1 MSMNETKDGPIPAP
15 IPDRETEEPDPPV
28 PGRIPDP
35 PAPEGPDPAESP
47 EDPEIPDESEDPKKS
62 EAQDESEDPDESE
75 GPEDPEER
83 AAGTRRFLAA
93 AYDVSEVLGIM
104 TAVIMLVFAFA
115 VRLNV
120 VEGGSMRP
128 TLEGG
133 DTLVVTDFYT
143 KPVRG
148 DIVILHRIDAA
159 PYDKPIVKRVI
170 AVGGQTVDIDFSAWI
185 LTVDGERVSE
195 DYRWLNPERELL
207 KSEIPLPV
215 TLGENEIFVMGD
227 NRNASAD
234 SRQSEIGPVDT
245 RCVVGRA
252 VARFSP
258 GGTCAAIRNPF
269 ESENDR
275 GE

>member
-35 PAPEGPDPAESP
+35 DPAESP
-47 EDPEIPDESEDPKKS
+47 EDPEVPDGSENPD
-62 EAQDESEDPDESE
+62 DSEDPDESE
-75 GPEDPEER
+75 DPEER
-83 AAGTRRFLAA
+83 EAGTRRFLAA

-128 TLEGG
+128 NLEGG

-143 KPVRG
+143 KPARG

-185 LTVDGERVSE
+185 LTVDGERVAE

-215 TLGENEIFVMGD
+215 TLGENEIYVMGD

-269 ESENDR
+269 ESET

>member
-28 PGRIPDP
+28 PEGIPDPPVPEGIPDP
-35 PAPEGPDPAESP
+35 PAPEGIPEPDPAESP
-47 EDPEIPDESEDPKKS
+47 EDPE
-62 EAQDESEDPDESE
+62 
-75 GPEDPEER
+75 ER
-83 AAGTRRFLAA
+83 EAGTRRFLAA

-143 KPVRG
+143 KPARG

-159 PYDKPIVKRVI
+159 PYDKPIVKRVV

-269 ESENDR
+269 ESDNDT

>member
-47 EDPEIPDESEDPKKS
+47 EDPEVPDGSENPD
-62 EAQDESEDPDESE
+62 DSEDPDES
-75 GPEDPEER
+75 EDPEER

-143 KPVRG
+143 KPARG

-269 ESENDR
+269 ESENDT